1 MEEKVDFAQYVNIAR
16 MDLDEIQQVI
26 FLSLSA
32 SCQKE
37 KWPPS
42 ITPQKKGGEIPLK
55 KKFLPKWNAE
65 EGWPKEASLALLLLP
80 LFPYTQV
87 VVTSAT
93 HHTTLIRW
101 NFFEFFAALRDFEEK
116 PSSSSS

>member
-1 MEEKVDFAQYVNIAR
+1 MSRDSRLNVTIIGRRRSRRDANDMEEKVDFAQYVNIAR

-55 KKFLPKWNAE
+55 KKFLLKWNAE
-65 EGWPKEASLALLLLP
+65 EEG
-80 LFPYTQV
+80 
-87 VVTSAT
+87 
-93 HHTTLIRW
+93 
-101 NFFEFFAALRDFEEK
+101 
-116 PSSSSS
+116 

>member
-1 MEEKVDFAQYVNIAR
+1 MRMTWGRVEEKVDFAQYVNIAR

-65 EGWPKEASLALLLLP
+65 EG
-80 LFPYTQV
+80 
-87 VVTSAT
+87 
-93 HHTTLIRW
+93 
-101 NFFEFFAALRDFEEK
+101 
-116 PSSSSS
+116 